1 MGIKQ
6 TNIFTSS
13 CLSISKKRKKHT
25 SFEAALVG
33 LRERINFS
41 FKINYYF
48 SSTSL
53 NRFSHLDLGLRSGM
67 ETVVIGGSRHSSQI
81 MLLVMHSLFHMEVPL
96 ILQFMHSWREIHIL
110 EDNLQF
116 YLTHHLPP
124 SVLLPPWPTFL
135 HHHVP
140 QDQYYI
146 ILITVFRITVA

>member
-6 TNIFTSS
+6 TNKQIFFTSL
-13 CLSISKKRKKHT
+13 CLRWYILVRKGRNILPMV
-25 SFEAALVG
+25 FEAALEG
-33 LRERINFS
+33 QGQRERINFS

-96 ILQFMHSWREIHIL
+96 ILQFMHNWLEIHIL
-110 EDNLQF
+110 EDSLQF
-116 YLTHHLPP
+116 YLTHHLHP
-124 SVLLPPWPTFL
+124 
-135 HHHVP
+135 
-140 QDQYYI
+140 
-146 ILITVFRITVA
+146 